1 MNAPNLEHRSLHTK
15 ANKSSRLGMKKK
27 PSIILQ
33 IIFSSG
39 VVKCTKPAQADQN
52 QAIIDEGAARIVPRA
67 LTSDF
72 KQTFFLKLG

>member
-1 MNAPNLEHRSLHTK
+1 MNASNFEHRSLYTR
-15 ANKSSRLGMKKK
+15 ANKSSRLGMKNTLKISK
-27 PSIILQ
+27 L
-33 IIFSSG
+33 FYTSG